1 MNTSL
6 IRKQAMLWFLS
17 YFLACALAGAE
28 QKNDVKIYFEN
39 REDTKSGIW
48 LHKGESEPEFLY
60 KIKIF
65 ETERE
70 AQVDI
75 GERPKLLAASLLLGN
90 DRIALV
96 VNNRLQR
103 DAHFVL
109 VIVKRDNNG
118 AWRVV
123 KEQGVLEKRDFQIKV
138 PPRTIE
144 SIKLSTTKEGKIRIE
159 CPVEGIGKVK
169 GEDGAF
175 RLQDTGIREL
185 VEEVDL

>member
-1 MNTSL
+1 L
-6 IRKQAMLWFLS
+6 Q
-17 YFLACALAGAE
+17 
-28 QKNDVKIYFEN
+28 
-39 REDTKSGIW
+39 
-48 LHKGESEPEFLY
+48 KGENEPEFLY
-60 KIKIF
+60 QVKIL
-65 ETERE
+65 ESERK

-75 GERPKLLAASLLLGN
+75 GERPKLLAGSLVLGI

-96 VNNRLQR
+96 VNNRLRR
-103 DAHFVL
+103 DANFLL

-123 KEQGVLEKRDFQIKV
+123 KEQAVLEKREFQIKV
-138 PPRTIE
+138 PPHTVK

-169 GEDGAF
+169 SEDGAV